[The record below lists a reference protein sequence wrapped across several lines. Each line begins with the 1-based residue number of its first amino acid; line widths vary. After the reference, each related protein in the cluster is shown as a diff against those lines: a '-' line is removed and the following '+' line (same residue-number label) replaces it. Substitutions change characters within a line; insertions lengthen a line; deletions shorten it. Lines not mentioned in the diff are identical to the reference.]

1 MVNIDYNISMNDR
14 IKEKLKLL
22 TTKPGVYVMRDKEG
36 NVIYVGKA
44 KNLKNRVSQ
53 YFRNSPK
60 PSKVQAMVDNVDI
73 FDYFITM
80 SEMDALALESNL
92 IKKYQPFYNILLKDG
107 KQFPYIKIDMKE
119 PFPKLEIVRK
129 VKKDGARYF
138 GPYFAG
144 LDAREILKT
153 INSAFKIRTCNLK
166 ITETSMAKREC
177 LNYSLGLCSAPCTK
191 RIDKEGYRKEI
202 DRVINFLN
210 GNDEEIEDIL
220 TKKMIQA
227 SENENFENAILFRD
241 RLKMVSKLKQRV
253 VANIP
258 KDVSKDVFAYYT
270 DGLSG
275 VITYMVVR
283 GGKILGIISYPCL
296 DAELEEGQ
304 TLFNFVVQYYQN
316 LLVPNE
322 IILSHD
328 IEDKELLREYFNKN
342 VNIVTNPHGINKTL
356 LDMAME
362 NAKEYLNKYIEK
374 ERLKYNNTI
383 GAVKSLQEK
392 LHLKN
397 TPYRM
402 ECYDISNISGTNKVC
417 SMVVFKN
424 GEAYKAHYR
433 KFKIKTVKGSNDF
446 ASLKEA
452 LSRRLKRLQEQ
463 NGESFREKPDLI
475 IIDGGKGQISSCYE
489 ILEEFGYSDSIDM
502 IGLAKKQEEVFF
514 PNKAQPTLLK
524 PGSAELKLIQRIRD
538 EAHRFAITYH
548 RYLRAKKQTKSVLD
562 DINGVGP
569 KKRDALLKAFGTS
582 QEVAKASVDLLRT
595 VPGISPALAE
605 SIHQYFVEHPI
616 NYDVEE

>member
-1 MVNIDYNISMNDR
+1 MNNR
-14 IKEKLKLL
+14 IREKLKLL
-22 TTKPGVYVMRDKEG
+22 TTQPGVYIMRDKDG

-129 VKKDGARYF
+129 VKKDGAKYF

-144 LDAREILKT
+144 IDAREILKT

-191 RIDKEGYRKEI
+191 RISKEDYRKEI

-210 GNDEEIEDIL
+210 GNDEEIEEIL
-220 TKKMIQA
+220 TKKMQQA
-227 SENENFENAILFRD
+227 AENENFENAILLRD
-241 RLKMVSKLKQRV
+241 RLKMIAKLKQRV
-253 VANIP
+253 VANLP

-275 VITYMVVR
+275 VITNMVVR

-304 TLFNFVVQYYQN
+304 TLFNFIVQYYQN

-322 IILSHD
+322 IILSHN
-328 IEDKELLREYFNKN
+328 IEDKELLYDFFNKK
-342 VNIVTNPHGINKTL
+342 VNIITYPHGINKNL
-356 LDMAME
+356 LDMALV

-374 ERLKYNNTI
+374 EKLKYNNTI
-383 GAVKSLQEK
+383 GAIKSLQEK

-397 TPYRM
+397 LPERM

-424 GEAYKAHYR
+424 GEASKKDYR

-452 LSRRLKRLQEQ
+452 LTRRLKRLVEL
-463 NGESFREKPDLI
+463 NGESFKEKPDLI

-489 ILEEFGYSDSIDM
+489 ILQEFELENKIDM

-514 PNKAQPTLLK
+514 PNRSEPMLLK
-524 PGSAELKLIQRIRD
+524 PGSVELKLIQRIRD

-548 RYLRAKKQTKSVLD
+548 RNIRTAKMTKSILD
-562 DINGVGP
+562 DVPGVGP

-582 QEVAKASVDLLRT
+582 EEVAKASIDLLQT
-595 VPGISPALAE
+595 VPEISPALA
-605 SIHQYFVEHPI
+605 STIYNYFQEHPI
-616 NYDVEE
+616 EYKVEE